1 MLDFTKIYLRLPIRS
16 KLLIAFGSVSL
27 LSVVLLAVSIRSI
40 NVILEYNR
48 INEVVDRL
56 GYNFVK
62 LNAMTTE
69 FFSSG
74 FKSEEFQLQGES
86 GLLVAH
92 SVLFGEVTEDMNI
105 LSNHGFL
112 RSAEIKKSLDT
123 LNQYIVDYDDTFKD
137 LLKAFKE
144 RGFQDHGVEGQLRSA
159 IHDVEDAEF
168 NYDRASMLM
177 LRRHEKDFFLRK
189 DLKYLERF
197 NAVINEFKSAI
208 QSSIDDGSPDF
219 AEKKSVILR
228 NLSHYQSKFNY
239 IVALEQKIGLA
250 SNEGIVG
257 NLNHKLEAA
266 ESLIA
271 RLTSSIKSETGFQT
285 NQAIALLVGV
295 FALQILIGFILVV
308 VYSGMIA
315 NAVKQIRDAIVA
327 LAGGRFPER
336 LELKTQDE
344 ISETK
349 VALNNLV
356 ERIRSAVEFSN
367 ELGAGNLSAN
377 YDERHKDDVLA
388 KSILSLQDQ
397 LRTTEES
404 QKKNNWSNQG
414 MALFNEILKDDS
426 TSINDLADKIIETM
440 VNYLEANQGAVYMLD
455 EQRTSL
461 QRIATYAY
469 GKKKFVDQEIAVGQ
483 GLIGQCVLEKE
494 TVYLKKVPE
503 NYTKITSGLG
513 EATPRSVLL
522 VPLKIREEIMG
533 VIELA
538 SFQLFSSY
546 QIDFVEKIS
555 ESIANILLSKQGVE
569 KTNRLLD
576 ESGLMAEQMKA
587 QEEEMRQNM
596 EELAATQEE
605 MQRQKMEMEK
615 EILALREKLSKE
627 TSDISH

>member
-1 MLDFTKIYLRLPIRS
+1 M
-16 KLLIAFGSVSL
+16 IAFGSISV
-27 LSVVLLAVSIRSI
+27 LSVVLLVISIRSI
-40 NVILEYNR
+40 NVILEYNK

-74 FKSEEFQLQGES
+74 FKNEEFQLQGQS
-86 GLLVAH
+86 GLLAAH
-92 SVLFGEVTEDMNI
+92 SVLFGEVREDLAV
-105 LSNHGFL
+105 LSNHDFL
-112 RSAEIKKSLDT
+112 KSAEIKKSLDT
-123 LNQYIVDYDDTFKD
+123 LGRHIIDYDNSFKD
-137 LLKAFKE
+137 LLKAFME
-144 RGFQDHGVEGQLRSA
+144 RGFQDHGVEGQLRTA
-159 IHDVEDAEF
+159 IHEVEDAEF
-168 NYDRASMLM
+168 DYDRASMLM

-189 DLKYLERF
+189 DLKYPERF
-197 NAVINEFKSAI
+197 NTAINEFKSTI
-208 QSSIDDGSPDF
+208 QSTVDDGSPDF
-219 AEKKSVILR
+219 AEKKSVILS
-228 NLSHYQSKFNY
+228 NLSNYQSKFNY
-239 IVALEQKIGLA
+239 IVELEQKIGLA
-250 SNEGIVG
+250 PDQGIVG
-257 NLNHKLEAA
+257 SLNNKLHATEM
-266 ESLIA
+266 LIG
-271 RLTSSIKSETGFQT
+271 RLINAIKSETGFQT
-285 NQAIALLVGV
+285 NQAVAVLVGI

-336 LELKTQDE
+336 LVLKTQDE

-356 ERIRSAVEFSN
+356 DRIKSAVEFSN
-367 ELGAGNLSAN
+367 KLGAGELKAS
-377 YDERHKDDVLA
+377 YDERYRDDVLA
-388 KSILSLQDQ
+388 KSILGLQDQ
-397 LRTTEES
+397 LKNTEEL

-414 MALFNEILKDDS
+414 MALFNDILKDDS
-426 TSINDLADKIIETM
+426 TSITDLADRIIETL

-455 EQRTSL
+455 ENRTSL
-461 QRIATYAY
+461 QRIASYAY
-469 GKKKFVDQEIAVGQ
+469 GKKKFVDHEIEVGQ

-494 TVYLKKVPE
+494 TVYLEKVPP

-522 VPLKIREEIMG
+522 VPLKIRDEIMG

-538 SFQLFSSY
+538 SFQLSPAY

-555 ESIANILLSKQGVE
+555 ESIANILLTKQGVE

-576 ESGLMAEQMKA
+576 ESSMLAEQMKA

-615 EILALREKLSKE
+615 EILELRDKLAKE
-627 TSDISH
+627 TSELSN